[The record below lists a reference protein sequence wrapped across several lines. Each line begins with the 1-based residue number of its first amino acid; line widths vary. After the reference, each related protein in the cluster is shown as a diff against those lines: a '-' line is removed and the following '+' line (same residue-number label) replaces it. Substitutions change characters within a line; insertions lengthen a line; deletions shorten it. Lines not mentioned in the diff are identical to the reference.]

1 MTMTYTYDTPNASAK
16 DEVRF
21 LLQDT
26 RQDEWLVSDEE
37 IEYALN
43 VWKSVYGTNQWVA
56 AFLADTIAARY
67 AREAPIS
74 ADGISVDLSGV
85 CQQMRDL
92 AISLRAQHN
101 ELAGVG
107 GYPEAGGTMYGEYMD
122 PSIKPFSFGTGM
134 HDDPGA
140 GMQDY
145 GGIEP
150 WVYVAE
156 YYPGA

>member
-1 MTMTYTYDTPNASAK
+1 MPTYTYTDPSDSPK
-16 DEVRF
+16 DQVRF

-26 RQDEWLVSDEE
+26 RTTEWLISDEE
-37 IEYALN
+37 IDWAIT
-43 VWKSVYGTNQWVA
+43 VWYQQYGTYQWVA

-92 AISLRAQHN
+92 ATSLRAQHN
-101 ELAGVG
+101 ELAGIAG
-107 GYPEAGGTMYGEYMD
+107 LPEAGGILYGDEMD
-122 PSIKPFSFGTGM
+122 RSLKPFAFGTGM
-134 HDDPGA
+134 HDDPAVGT
-140 GMQDY
+140 QDY

-150 WVYVAE
+150 NVYVAE

>member
-1 MTMTYTYDTPNASAK
+1 MTYTYTEPGASPK

-26 RQDEWLVSDEE
+26 RTDEWQVSDEE
-37 IEYALN
+37 IAWAID
-43 VWKSVYGTNQWVA
+43 VWYPKYGTYQYVA
-56 AFLADTIAARY
+56 AALADTIAGRY
-67 AREAPIS
+67 ARESAIS
-74 ADGISVDLSGV
+74 ADGISVDLSRV
-85 CQQMRDL
+85 AQQMRDL
-92 AISLRAQHN
+92 AVSLRAQHN
-101 ELAGVG
+101 ELAGIAG
-107 GYPEAGGTMYGEYMD
+107 LPEAGGISTGDIMD
-122 PSIKPFSFGTGM
+122 PSLKPFSFGTGM
-134 HDDPGA
+134 HDDPAA

>member
-1 MTMTYTYDTPNASAK
+1 MPTYTYDDTLTAPK
-16 DEVRF
+16 DQVRF

-26 RQDEWLVSDEE
+26 RTTEWLISDEE
-37 IEYALN
+37 IDWAIS
-43 VWKSVYGTNQWVA
+43 VWYPKYGTYQWVA

-92 AISLRAQHN
+92 ATALRAQHN
-101 ELAGVG
+101 ELAGIAG
-107 GYPEAGGTMYGEYMD
+107 LPEAGGIMYGDDMD
-122 PSIKPFSFGTGM
+122 PSLKPFSFGTGM
-134 HDDPGA
+134 HDDPSVGT
-140 GMQDY
+140 QDY
-145 GGIEP
+145 GGITP
-150 WVYVAE
+150 NVYIAE